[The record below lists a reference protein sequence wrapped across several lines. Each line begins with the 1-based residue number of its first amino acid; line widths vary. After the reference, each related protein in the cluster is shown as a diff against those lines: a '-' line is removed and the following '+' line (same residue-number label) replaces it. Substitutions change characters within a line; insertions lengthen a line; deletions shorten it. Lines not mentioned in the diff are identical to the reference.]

1 MRGLAAGLRRWLP
14 AAVFVLLN
22 LGVLAAYYLVYSG
35 RAADR
40 VARYDRLTS
49 TRQQLGAERDRLERV
64 LARLENAQAGL
75 DEFYGERLGTE
86 GERLTGVIAEIRDLA
101 RTAGL
106 EPSAINYTLEPLE
119 DHGMVRRALN
129 FTVAGRYLD
138 LRRLINLLELS
149 SFFITLDRVGLTE
162 GGQGV
167 ELRISLEL
175 SALFAQSGA
184 VPPVPV
190 ASGRRAG

>member
-1 MRGLAAGLRRWLP
+1 
-14 AAVFVLLN
+14 VLLN

-106 EPSAINYTLEPLE
+106 EPSAINYTLEALE